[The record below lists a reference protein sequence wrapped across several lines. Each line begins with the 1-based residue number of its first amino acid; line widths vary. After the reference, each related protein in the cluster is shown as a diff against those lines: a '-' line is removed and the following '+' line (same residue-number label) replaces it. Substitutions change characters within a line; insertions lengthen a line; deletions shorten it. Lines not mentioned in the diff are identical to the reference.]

1 MLKNNNHQKY
11 IKYIIIFILATRYL
25 YAEPT
30 KVAYRCKMINGA
42 IGYYDRPCEYMESHG
57 DGIFFGQK
65 IAEETIFM
73 FKSYNGNKNLVNNNI
88 YNFTTNQQPN
98 ILATT
103 NKKLQPLTIN
113 QLATKRCNN
122 AREKILVIQD
132 LLNNQYINN
141 NNNIEPI
148 LAKAKRSLARYKIIK
163 NKYCVE

>member
-73 FKSYNGNKNLVNNNI
+73 FKSYNSNKNLVNNNI

-98 ILATT
+98 I
-103 NKKLQPLTIN
+103 
-113 QLATKRCNN
+113 LATKRCNN

>member
-1 MLKNNNHQKY
+1 M
-11 IKYIIIFILATRYL
+11 
-25 YAEPT
+25 
-30 KVAYRCKMINGA
+30 
-42 IGYYDRPCEYMESHG
+42 
-57 DGIFFGQK
+57 
-65 IAEETIFM
+65 
-73 FKSYNGNKNLVNNNI
+73 KSYNNNKNLVNNNI
-88 YNFTTNQQPN
+88 YNFTTNQQPK

>member
-73 FKSYNGNKNLVNNNI
+73 FKSYNSNKNLVNNNI
-88 YNFTTNQQPN
+88 YNFTTNQRPN
-98 ILATT
+98 I
-103 NKKLQPLTIN
+103 
-113 QLATKRCNN
+113 LATKRCNN